1 VTRMLLEMKN
11 ISIEFPGVKALDD
24 VSFSTET
31 GTTHALIGANGA
43 GKSTLM
49 KVLSGAYNHYTG
61 EIHLDGQKVHIRS
74 PKDAQNYGIQ
84 IVYQEVD
91 TALIPYLTVGE
102 NIMLNETVND
112 MGSRQLI
119 KWKEI
124 HRKAAEVLESMNVK
138 VSTRKLAGEL
148 TLAEKQMVLIARS
161 ILKDCKFLILDE
173 PTAPLSHSET
183 TELFRIVR
191 ELKKRNVGVIFIS
204 HRLPELFE
212 ICDDITV
219 MRNGQF
225 VIKESI
231 ADTTANRVIE
241 QMLGQKLADQ
251 FPKHAVKIGDTILEV
266 KGLSDEGIIRNISMH
281 VRAGE
286 VLGLAGLVG
295 AGKTE
300 LCKTLFGATRKT
312 TGDIILKGKTLRIK
326 NPHHA
331 VKQGIA
337 LVPEERRKEGILV
350 TEPVSS
356 NLSSANLNRFSKF
369 LGFLD
374 FKAEKSKAREMITSL
389 GIKTPSENTKVQ
401 NLSGGNQQKVAI
413 GKWLLTD
420 ADVYIFDEPT
430 KGVDV
435 GAKKDIFELISGL
448 AQRGKAVIYA
458 SCELSEIIGI
468 TDRVYVVYDGEIA
481 KELETSKTNEEQLLF
496 YSTGGK

>member
-1 VTRMLLEMKN
+1 MKD
-11 ISIEFPGVKALDD
+11 ITIEFPGVKALDD

-49 KVLSGAYNHYTG
+49 KVLSGAYGHYTG
-61 EIHLDGQKVHIRS
+61 EIYLDGEKITIRS
-74 PKDAQNYGIQ
+74 PKDAQQHGIQ

-102 NIMLNETVND
+102 NIMLNEMVND
-112 MGSRQLI
+112 MGARQI
-119 KWKEI
+119 VSWKEI
-124 HRKAAEVLESMNVK
+124 HEKAAEILESMNVK
-138 VSTRKLAGEL
+138 VSTRKLVSEL

-183 TELFRIVR
+183 NELFRIVR
-191 ELKKRNVGVIFIS
+191 SLKERNVGIIFIS

-219 MRNGQF
+219 MRNGKF
-225 VIKESI
+225 VTKEKI
-231 ADTTANRVIE
+231 AETTTNRVIE
-241 QMLGQKLADQ
+241 HMLGQKLEDQ
-251 FPKHAVKIGDTILEV
+251 FPKNKVMIGDTLLEV
-266 KGLSDEGIIRNISMH
+266 KGLHDEGVIKDISMQ
-281 VRAGE
+281 VKAGE
-286 VLGLAGLVG
+286 VIGVAGLVG

-300 LCKTLFGATRKT
+300 LCKTLFGATKKT
-312 TGDIILKGKTLRIK
+312 AGEIILKGKPLRIK
-326 NPHHA
+326 NPHQA
-331 VKQGIA
+331 VRQGIA

-350 TEPVSS
+350 SESVSS
-356 NLSSANLNRFSKF
+356 NLSSANLQRFAKILS
-369 LGFLD
+369 FLD
-374 FKAEKSKAREMITSL
+374 FKAEKDKAKEMIGSL
-389 GIKTPSENTKVQ
+389 GIKTPSESTKVQ

-420 ADVYIFDEPT
+420 AEVYIFDEPT

-468 TDRVYVVYDGEIA
+468 TDRVYVVYDGKIA
-481 KELETSKTNEEQLLF
+481 KELETASTNEEELLF

>member
-1 VTRMLLEMKN
+1 MTTTLLEMKN
-11 ISIEFPGVKALDD
+11 ITIEFPGVKALDD

-49 KVLSGAYNHYTG
+49 KVLSGAYNHYSG
-61 EIHLDGQKVHIRS
+61 EIYLDGEKINIRS
-74 PKDAQNYGIQ
+74 PKDSQDYGIQ

-91 TALIPYLTVGE
+91 TALVPYLTVGE

-112 MGSRQLI
+112 MGKKQIVS
-119 KWKEI
+119 WKEI
-124 HRKAAEVLESMNVK
+124 HRKAAEILASMNVK
-138 VSTRKLAGEL
+138 VPTKKLVSEL

-183 TELFRIVR
+183 NELFRIVR
-191 ELKKRNVGVIFIS
+191 DLKQRNVGVIFIS
-204 HRLPELFE
+204 HRLPELFD
-212 ICDDITV
+212 ICDEITV

-225 VIKESI
+225 VIKEKI
-231 ADTTANRVIE
+231 AETTPNRVIE
-241 QMLGQKLADQ
+241 YMLGQKLDDQ
-251 FPKHAVKIGDTILEV
+251 FPKNQVTIGDTLLEV
-266 KGLSDEGIIRNISMH
+266 KNLHDEGVVKGISMH

-286 VLGLAGLVG
+286 VLGVAGLVG

-312 TGDIILKGKTLRIK
+312 AGDIILKGKTLRIK
-326 NPHHA
+326 NPHQA

-356 NLSSANLNRFSKF
+356 NLSSANLNRFTKVF
-369 LGFLD
+369 GFLD
-374 FKAEKSKAREMITSL
+374 FRGEKSKAREMIGSL

-420 ADVYIFDEPT
+420 AEVYIFDEPT

-468 TDRVYVVYDGEIA
+468 TDRVYVVYDGQIS
-481 KELETSKTNEEQLLF
+481 KELETANTNEEELLF